1 MSSMPFQFEDH
12 DPETYR
18 RKGRFISLAM
28 AGQLVVFG
36 LVFVQL
42 LQAAFDGGFW
52 LNVLG
57 VLLGLVAT
65 SLVFAVLRERPWMAE
80 VRYVWQLKHQLSR
93 VSGYL
98 PALRRGMAEGNDT
111 AMAVLAFYHQGMA
124 QLAEL
129 NGRTLDDDAELLA
142 EREVV
147 RAARRERGLPERV
160 AGLDPHDLDAFR
172 KG

>member
-42 LQAAFDGGFW
+42 LQAAFAGGFW

>member
-1 MSSMPFQFEDH
+1 MSFKFEDH

-18 RKGRFISLAM
+18 RKAKLISLAM
-28 AGQLVVFG
+28 AGQLIVFG
-36 LVFVQL
+36 LVFAQL
-42 LQAAFDGGFW
+42 LQVAFGGGFW

-65 SLVFAVLRERPWMAE
+65 SLVFAVLRERPWMTE
-80 VRYVWQLKHQLSR
+80 MRYVWQLKHHLSR

-111 AMAVLAFYHQGMA
+111 ALGVLAFYHQGMA

-147 RAARRERGLPERV
+147 RAARRERGLPEQV
-160 AGLDPHDLDAFR
+160 SGLDPHDLDAFR

>member
-1 MSSMPFQFEDH
+1 MPFQFEDH

-28 AGQLVVFG
+28 AGQLIVFG
-36 LVFVQL
+36 LVFSQL
-42 LQAAFDGGFW
+42 LTTAFGSGFW

-57 VLLGLVAT
+57 VLLGLFAT
-65 SLVFAVLRERPWMAE
+65 SLVFAVLRERPWMTE
-80 VRYVWQLKHQLSR
+80 MRYVWQLKHHLSR

-98 PALRRGMAEGNDT
+98 PALRRAVAEDNDT
-111 AMAVLAFYHQGMA
+111 ALAVLAFYHQGMA

-142 EREVV
+142 ERETV
-147 RAARRERGLPERV
+147 RLARREKGLPEQV
-160 AGLDPHDLDAFR
+160 DGFDPEDLRAFQR
-172 KG
+172 G

>member
-1 MSSMPFQFEDH
+1 MPFQFEDH
-12 DPETYR
+12 DPEAYR
-18 RKGRFISLAM
+18 RKGKLISLAM
-28 AGQLVVFG
+28 AGQLIVCG
-36 LVFVQL
+36 LVFSQL

-65 SLVFAVLRERPWMAE
+65 SLVFVVLRERPWMTE
-80 VRYVWQLKHQLSR
+80 MRYVWQLKHRLSR

-98 PALRRGMAEGNDT
+98 PALRRGMAEGHDT
-111 AMAVLAFYHQGMA
+111 ALAVLAFYHQGMA

-147 RAARRERGLPERV
+147 RAARREHGLPERV
-160 AGLDPHDLDAFR
+160 SGLDLHDLEAFR
-172 KG
+172 RG

>member
-1 MSSMPFQFEDH
+1 MPFQFEDH

-28 AGQLVVFG
+28 AGQLIVFG

-42 LQAAFDGGFW
+42 LQAAFDGGLW

-65 SLVFAVLRERPWMAE
+65 SLVFAVLRERPWMVE

-111 AMAVLAFYHQGMA
+111 ALAVLAFYHQGMA

-129 NGRTLDDDAELLA
+129 NGRTLDDDAELLS

-147 RAARRERGLPERV
+147 QAARRERGLPERV
-160 AGLDPHDLDAFR
+160 SGLDPHDLDAFR